1 MQPSVGKVRKGMIP
15 LVFLGHGQTTN
26 ADRYIT
32 MLTKLKAPTC
42 RVRTAKTTFLVHHS
56 NVRPHTSLKT
66 VEYIAHLGCT
76 VLPHPSYSLDLVP
89 SDFHLF
95 TLCDQHFSYQHFP
108 IIIAAVKES
117 VTCRFIMS
125 VEYSFISGEN
135 TIDNGGNYKN

>member
-76 VLPHPSYSLDLVP
+76 VLPYPSYSLDLVP
-89 SDFHLF
+89 SDFHLLGPMKDKTVWATF
-95 TLCDQHFSYQHFP
+95 FLAMLLPQQLWNSGCPPLVQIFMSSACRLLV
-108 IIIAAVKES
+108 IAS
-117 VTCRFIMS
+117 
-125 VEYSFISGEN
+125 EN
-135 TIDNGGNYKN
+135 A